1 MIKHLDRKEGIA
13 MNSEWAGATSQEA
26 LLSEYNLV
34 GERAKETQYYV
45 VQSELATHS
54 SKGVL
59 KSTDVYRELLE
70 VEPGDRS
77 AGEADRFTCKRFSVK
92 RGDAPQATIPSLEGF
107 SYEVNKDLLDENGID
122 QNGEL
127 YSVPEETFEGLVD
140 DSGAQLPFEVGYQ
153 VYSAFYYYHS
163 YTDYAEPTAQGNG
176 IQNLARTG
184 DRVVVEGSFAESPLP
199 GKLAKDSAFWRYG
212 EITLGFNGLST
223 VDEKPCAVLGLD
235 SGVCRWSMPMTYMPV
250 MNLKTVG
257 VSNYQADIYL
267 DLETMWVRKLDMV
280 LFEITTTTM
289 WGIPVDKSIPVTK
302 LAIWAIG
309 EDEFDQS

>member
-1 MIKHLDRKEGIA
+1 
-13 MNSEWAGATSQEA
+13 MNTETTDNAAREA
-26 LLSEYNLV
+26 LLREYNLV
-34 GERAKETQYYV
+34 GKRSKETHYYI

-54 SKGVL
+54 NKGVL
-59 KSTDVYRELLE
+59 KSTDVYRELLK

-77 AGEADRFTCKRFSVK
+77 AGEADRFACKEFSVK
-92 RGDAPQATIPSLEGF
+92 RGDTPQVRIPSLEGF
-107 SYEVNKDLLDENGID
+107 SYDVNKDLLDANGID

-163 YTDYAEPTAQGNG
+163 YTDYAEPTSQGDG
-176 IQNLARTG
+176 IQNLKSIG
-184 DRVVVEGSFAESPLP
+184 DRIVVEGSFAESPLP
-199 GKLAKDSAFWRYG
+199 GKLAKDSAFWKNG
-212 EITLGFNGLST
+212 EITLAFNGLSI
-223 VDEKPCAVLGLD
+223 VDGETCAVLGLD
-235 SGVCRWSMPMTYMPV
+235 SGVCHWSMPMTYMPV

-302 LAIWAIG
+302 LAIRSLSK
-309 EDEFDQS
+309 DEFDQR